1 MNTWKAAF
9 GKAVHLSSFAFLLG
23 LLGPGG
29 SYAQASPQLFA
40 RFESDGQVSYGV
52 VEGES
57 IRPIRGSLFG
67 EFEVLPQAVR
77 LSDVLAL
84 AVAPPAVIGGVEGLV
99 LLPVVTD
106 EQAAVG
112 QVADI
117 VKRAAGWKGHLDI
130 LVNNAGITRDGLLL
144 RMKDEDWDALIDTN
158 LKRPFL
164 CISAAAKVMSKQRSG
179 RIINI
184 SSVVGEMGNAGQA
197 NYCSSKAGLLGLTKS
212 VARELARRNIT
223 VNAITPG
230 FIVTDMTDGMTDKA
244 RESMTEQI
252 PLGRLGEADDVA
264 NAVIFLASEQSS
276 YVTGQV
282 LGVNGGMYM

>member
-1 MNTWKAAF
+1 M
-9 GKAVHLSSFAFLLG
+9 LSEKVAIVTG
-23 LLGPGG
+23 
-29 SYAQASPQLFA
+29 AS
-40 RFESDGQVSYGV
+40 RGIGR
-52 VEGES
+52 S
-57 IRPIRGSLFG
+57 I
-67 EFEVLPQAVR
+67 A
-77 LSDVLAL
+77 LAL
-84 AVAPPAVIGGVEGLV
+84 AAQGAKVVASARNAEALDNLVAEIEGLGGEATAV
-99 LLPVVTD
+99 AGDVAVAADAARLI
-106 EQAAVG
+106 EQAVAAYG
-112 QVADI
+112 Q
-117 VKRAAGWKGHLDI
+117 LDI

-144 RMKDEDWDALIDTN
+144 RMKDEDWDAVIDTN
-158 LKRPFL
+158 LKGAFL
-164 CISAAAKVMSKQRSG
+164 CIRAAAKVMSKQRSG

-264 NAVIFLASEQSS
+264 NAVIFLASDQSS